1 MSVECSECEHDLR
14 GGHYPHCS
22 RCPRCPV
29 CAKPMMVEDEEA
41 GYFCLWCTRIRRKN
55 VQQKAY
61 ATIPLEKRLSME
73 AWLHS
78 YLGNDTATQLRQ
90 KIHAN
95 REGWFAEYHF
105 DWGMHVRNA
114 LRRAGFNEQ
123 FLGVGNLDDV
133 YVEAIEHAIL
143 VNSAGEIMVPV
154 VDDAGQLDQN
164 IFAIT
169 PVGPFW
175 TPMKK
180 FVTLVI
186 VLLAAHIIVKLLLKI
201 V

>member
-1 MSVECSECEHDLR
+1 MSLECSECEHDLR
-14 GGHYPHCS
+14 GGHDPNCS
-22 RCPRCPV
+22 HCPRCPL
-29 CAKPMMVEDEEA
+29 CTKPMVVEDEEA

-61 ATIPLEKRLSME
+61 GTIPFDKRIEME
-73 AWLHS
+73 RWLHG
-78 YLGNDTATQLRQ
+78 YLKEIAPELRQ
-90 KIHAN
+90 RIHAD
-95 REGWFAEYHF
+95 RENWFAEYHF
-105 DWGMHVRNA
+105 GWGMNTRNA
-114 LRRAGFNEQ
+114 LRRAGFNEK

-154 VDDAGQLDQN
+154 TYRESKAVE
-164 IFAIT
+164 
-169 PVGPFW
+169 PFW

-180 FVTLVI
+180 FVTVVI
-186 VLLAAHIIVKLLLKI
+186 FLIAAQILVKLLLRI